1 MIKVVVNNQEQPV
14 QPGRTAGELLRDEKA
29 IAARVNGRLVDLS
42 FPVETDAVIEPVYP
56 DSREGRDIFW
66 HSAAHLMAQAVK
78 QLYPQAKV
86 TIGPAVPEGFYYDF
100 DVPAPFTEKD
110 LEKIE
115 SRMREL
121 AAQKIPIVHRYL
133 PRAEAIKLFSERGET
148 YKLEIIN
155 EIPDEQISVY
165 EQGDFVDLCRGPH
178 VPDTGRIKA
187 IKLLSVAGAYWRGD
201 EKNRMLSRIYGVA
214 FPDEK
219 QLQKY
224 LERLEE
230 AKRRD
235 HRKLGP
241 ALDLFS
247 FHEEAGAGLVFWHP
261 KGATV
266 RRLIQ
271 EYWEKEHLAA
281 GYQLVV
287 TPHIARSQLWR
298 QSGHYDYYREN
309 MYILP
314 MENEEYV
321 LKPMNCP
328 GHILI
333 YRTRVHSY
341 RDLPLRMAEWG
352 TVYRYERSGVLHGTM
367 RVRGFTQDDAH
378 IFCTRE
384 QVEEEIYGVVSLAL
398 KMLRTFGFEKFNVA
412 LSVRDSKHPENYLGT
427 DEQWQVAESSLVNTL
442 NRLGLDFV
450 RAEGEAVFYGPKID
464 INLADSLGRE
474 FQCSTC
480 QFDFNLGGKFD
491 VYYMD
496 RQGQHQP
503 VYLVHRTV
511 LGSIER
517 FVGILVEHYA
527 GAFPVWLAP
536 VQARVLTVTEKENDY
551 AQKVYEVL
559 QAANVRVEIDL
570 NNDKISYKIGEAER
584 QKIPYMLVVGARE
597 VSSGTVAL
605 RRRGKGN
612 LGALPVEKVI
622 ALIKEDETGRTQ

>member
-1 MIKVVVNNQEQPV
+1 MIKVMVNNQEQQV
-14 QPGRTAGELLRDEKA
+14 QAGLTAGELLKDEKA
-29 IAARVNGRLVDLS
+29 IAARVNGMLVDLS
-42 FPVETDAVIEPVYP
+42 FKVESDATVEPVYP
-56 DSREGRDIFW
+56 DSRAGRDIFW
-66 HSAAHLMAQAVK
+66 HSASHLLAQAVK
-78 QLYPQAKV
+78 QLYPGAKV

-100 DVPAPFTEKD
+100 DVPEPFTEKD

-115 SRMREL
+115 ARMRAL
-121 AAQKIPIVHRYL
+121 AAQKIPIVHKYL
-133 PRAEAIKLFSERGET
+133 PREEAIRLFSERGES

-178 VPDTGRIKA
+178 VPDTGWIKA
-187 IKLLSVAGAYWRGD
+187 IKLLSVAGAYWRGN
-201 EKNRMLSRIYGVA
+201 EKNRMLSRIYGIA
-214 FPDEK
+214 FPDER
-219 QLQKY
+219 QLQEY
-224 LERLEE
+224 LDRLEE

-247 FHEEAGAGLVFWHP
+247 FHDEAGAGLVFWHP

-271 EYWEKEHLAA
+271 QYWEEEHLNA

-287 TPHIARSQLWR
+287 TPHIARSRLWH

-314 MENEEYV
+314 VENEEYV

-333 YRTRVHSY
+333 YRTKVHSY

-352 TVYRYERSGVLHGTM
+352 TVYRYERSGVLHGMM

-398 KMLRTFGFEKFNVA
+398 RMLRTFGFERFNVA
-412 LSVRDSKHPENYLGT
+412 LSVRDPKHPENYLGT
-427 DEQWQVAESSLVNTL
+427 DEQWQVAESSLVSTL

-496 RQGQHQP
+496 RQGEHQP

-517 FVGILVEHYA
+517 FMGILVEHYA

-551 AQKVYEVL
+551 ARSVYEAL
-559 QAANVRVEIDL
+559 KAAKVRVEIDL

-584 QKIPYMLVVGARE
+584 QKIPFMLVIGARE
-597 VSSGTVAL
+597 AESKMVSL
-605 RRRGKGN
+605 RRRGRGN
-612 LGALPVEKVI
+612 LGALPLEKVI
-622 ALIKEDETGRTQ
+622 ALIKEEETGRTR

>member
-1 MIKVVVNNQEQPV
+1 MIKVIINNQERAV
-14 QPGRTAGELLRDEKA
+14 QPGLTAGELLQDEKA

-42 FPVETDAVIEPVYP
+42 SQVETDAKIEPVYP

-66 HSAAHLMAQAVK
+66 HSASHLMAQAVK
-78 QLYPQAKV
+78 QLYPEAKV

-100 DVPAPFTEKD
+100 DVPTPFTEKD

-115 SRMREL
+115 ARMREL
-121 AAQKIPIVHRYL
+121 AAQKIPIVHKYL
-133 PRAEAIKLFSERGET
+133 PRAEAIRLFAERGES

-155 EIPDEQISVY
+155 EIPDEEISVY

-178 VPDTGRIKA
+178 LPDTGRIKA

-201 EKNRMLSRIYGVA
+201 ERNRMLSRIYGIA
-214 FPDEK
+214 FPDENE
-219 QLQKY
+219 LQEH
-224 LERLEE
+224 LQRLEE

-261 KGATV
+261 KGATI

-271 EYWEKEHLAA
+271 QYWEQEHLAA

-287 TPHIARSQLWR
+287 TPHIARSQLWH

-314 MENEEYV
+314 VENEEYV

-333 YRTRVHSY
+333 YRTKVHSY

-352 TVYRYERSGVLHGTM
+352 TVYRYERSGVLHGMM

-398 KMLRTFGFEKFNVA
+398 RMLRAFGFEKFNVA
-412 LSVRDSKHPENYLGT
+412 LSVRDPKHPEKYLGT
-427 DEQWQVAESSLVNTL
+427 DEQWQVAESSLINTL
-442 NRLGLDFV
+442 HRLGLEFV

-496 RQGQHQP
+496 EHGQHLP

-517 FVGILVEHYA
+517 FMGILVEHYA

-536 VQARVLTVTEKENDY
+536 VQARVLTVTEKENGY
-551 AQKVYEVL
+551 AQQVFEALKS
-559 QAANVRVEIDL
+559 ANVRVEIDL
-570 NNDKISYKIGEAER
+570 NNDKINYKIGEAER

-597 VSSGTVAL
+597 AGSGMVSL

-612 LGALPVEKVI
+612 LGAQPLEKVI
-622 ALIKEDETGRTQ
+622 ALIKEDEAGRA